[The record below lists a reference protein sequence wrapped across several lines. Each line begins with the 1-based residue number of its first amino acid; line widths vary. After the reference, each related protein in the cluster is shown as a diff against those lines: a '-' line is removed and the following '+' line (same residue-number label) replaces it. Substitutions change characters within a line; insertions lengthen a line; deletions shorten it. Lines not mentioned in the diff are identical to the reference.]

1 MVRNYT
7 QTKRGRTISE
17 ILFGVGSG
25 VLGPEKTGSIL
36 GQWQASDQKMKNDD
50 WKKVGPEDCCKT
62 LHELGAPVVPFH
74 PTTDKCSKYV
84 GIASNSHHLHQFQFD
99 VTQVQC
105 CQCELVIP
113 QLDYVELQEEG
124 LV

>member
-25 VLGPEKTGSIL
+25 VLGLEKTGSIL

-50 WKKVGPEDCCKT
+50 WKKVGPEESCGS
-62 LHELGAPVVPFH
+62 LRELGSTENPC
-74 PTTDKCSKYV
+74 DLDDGKCPKWPP
-84 GIASNSHHLHQFQFD
+84 GHHFHQFPFD
-99 VTQVQC
+99 LSQKQC
-105 CQCELVIP
+105 CQCELVAS
-113 QLDYVELQEEG
+113 QLDYVELQE
-124 LV
+124 